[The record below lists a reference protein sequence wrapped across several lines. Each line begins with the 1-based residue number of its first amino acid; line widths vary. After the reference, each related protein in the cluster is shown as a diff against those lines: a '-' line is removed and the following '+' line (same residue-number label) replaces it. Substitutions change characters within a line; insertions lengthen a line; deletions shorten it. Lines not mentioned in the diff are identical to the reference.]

1 MPVKAARRGGTP
13 LASWAAQWWTGLRR
27 LVARLRLDPTGLIVS
42 VLFVCLSLT
51 PSLLPR
57 TWLAQ
62 GVISG
67 LLGSIGYALG
77 VLAAWLVRPL
87 WRRLRRGWPR
97 PDARRRAIRG
107 GAIAAVLAALLAVS
121 LYFGSAW

>member
-13 LASWAAQWWTGLRR
+13 LASWVAGWWTGLRR
-27 LVARLRLDPTGLIVS
+27 LVARLRLDPTGLVAS

-57 TWLAQ
+57 TWVAQ

-67 LLGSIGYALG
+67 LLGSIGYGLG
-77 VLAAWLVRPL
+77 VVAAWFGRPVG
-87 WRRLRRGWPR
+87 RRLRRGRPPPGPR
-97 PDARRRAIRG
+97 ARAIR
-107 GAIAAVLAALLAVS
+107 A
-121 LYFGSAW
+121 